1 MAFKPHGIV
10 VPIVTPVTQDGKF
23 NEKAYRDLIEYLA
36 SSGIHGV
43 FPFGTTGEFYAH
55 DMGFYRE
62 VLAVTKDAVRGRM
75 DIYAGANN
83 ITTRGAVEIAKAVE
97 QVGGIDALS
106 VLTPMFVSQTQYEV
120 YEYYREIASETNLPI
135 IIYNNRP
142 KTNGTVEPATVAKLA
157 EIDNIIGV
165 KDSTGDMTNTEEY
178 LRLTRGMDNFH
189 VMMGRDTLIYA
200 ALCYGASGAI
210 ASCANVAPRIA
221 VDIYEKF
228 RAGDAAGAN
237 ICASSADTV
246 KNVDLV
252 ITMLPNSPQVKSVM
266 LEEDKLADAMPKTAV
281 FIDCSSINPV
291 ASREIAAEL
300 EKRGIDMLDAP
311 VSGGQPK
318 AIDGT
323 LSFMVGGK
331 EEVFNRFKPVLASM
345 GSSVVLCGGIGAGN
359 VTKLCNQTIVAVNIA
374 VLAEAMQ
381 MGQMCG
387 VEPQK
392 IFEAIRGGL
401 AGSTVMN
408 AKAPMMMDQNF
419 EPGFRIDLHIKDLK
433 NVVDAASA
441 VDAPIPLTQAVLE
454 MMKVLHK
461 DGCGACDHSALL
473 KYYQKLTGE
482 VLHH

>member
-120 YEYYREIASETNLPI
+120 SEYYREIASETNLPI

-142 KTNGTVEPATVAKLA
+142 KTNVTVEPATVAKLA

-210 ASCANVAPRIA
+210 ASCANVAPKIA
-221 VDIYEKF
+221 VEIYEKF
-228 RAGDAAGAN
+228 RAGDAAGA
-237 ICASSADTV
+237 
-246 KNVDLV
+246 
-252 ITMLPNSPQVKSVM
+252 
-266 LEEDKLADAMPKTAV
+266 
-281 FIDCSSINPV
+281 
-291 ASREIAAEL
+291 
-300 EKRGIDMLDAP
+300 LDA
-311 VSGGQPK
+311 Q
-318 AIDGT
+318 
-323 LSFMVGGK
+323 F
-331 EEVFNRFKPVLASM
+331 RFSALRIATNM
-345 GSSVVLCGGIGAGN
+345 GMFPVVLKEALKLIGHDCGDCVKPIQPLN
-359 VTKLCNQTIVAVNIA
+359 DEQRV
-374 VLAEAMQ
+374 
-381 MGQMCG
+381 
-387 VEPQK
+387 
-392 IFEAIRGGL
+392 R
-401 AGSTVMN
+401 
-408 AKAPMMMDQNF
+408 
-419 EPGFRIDLHIKDLK
+419 LK
-433 NVVDAASA
+433 
-441 VDAPIPLTQAVLE
+441 
-454 MMKVLHK
+454 KVLV
-461 DGCGACDHSALL
+461 DMGLL
-473 KYYQKLTGE
+473 
-482 VLHH
+482 

>member
-36 SSGIHGV
+36 NSGIHGV

-142 KTNGTVEPATVAKLA
+142 KTNVTVEPATVAKLA

-210 ASCANVAPRIA
+210 ASCANVAPKIA

-228 RAGDAAGAN
+228 RAGDAAGA
-237 ICASSADTV
+237 
-246 KNVDLV
+246 
-252 ITMLPNSPQVKSVM
+252 
-266 LEEDKLADAMPKTAV
+266 
-281 FIDCSSINPV
+281 
-291 ASREIAAEL
+291 
-300 EKRGIDMLDAP
+300 LDA
-311 VSGGQPK
+311 Q
-318 AIDGT
+318 
-323 LSFMVGGK
+323 F
-331 EEVFNRFKPVLASM
+331 RFSALRIATNMCTFPVLLKESLKLIGHDCGDCVKPIQPLNDEQRARLKTVLKDM
-345 GSSVVLCGGIGAGN
+345 G
-359 VTKLCNQTIVAVNIA
+359 
-374 VLAEAMQ
+374 
-381 MGQMCG
+381 
-387 VEPQK
+387 
-392 IFEAIRGGL
+392 
-401 AGSTVMN
+401 
-408 AKAPMMMDQNF
+408 
-419 EPGFRIDLHIKDLK
+419 
-433 NVVDAASA
+433 
-441 VDAPIPLTQAVLE
+441 
-454 MMKVLHK
+454 
-461 DGCGACDHSALL
+461 LL
-473 KYYQKLTGE
+473 
-482 VLHH
+482 

>member
-10 VPIVTPVTQDGKF
+10 VPIVTPVTQDSKF

-55 DMGFYRE
+55 DMVFYRE

-97 QVGGIDALS
+97 QVGGVDALS

-120 YEYYREIASETNLPI
+120 SEYYREIASETNLPI

-142 KTNGTVEPATVAKLA
+142 KTNVTVEPATVAKLA

-228 RAGDAAGAN
+228 RAGDAAGA
-237 ICASSADTV
+237 
-246 KNVDLV
+246 
-252 ITMLPNSPQVKSVM
+252 
-266 LEEDKLADAMPKTAV
+266 
-281 FIDCSSINPV
+281 
-291 ASREIAAEL
+291 
-300 EKRGIDMLDAP
+300 LDAQFRF
-311 VSGGQPK
+311 S
-318 AIDGT
+318 ALRIATNMGT
-323 LSFMVGGK
+323 F
-331 EEVFNRFKPVLASM
+331 P
-345 GSSVVLCGGIGAGN
+345 VVLKEALKLIGHDCGDCVKPIQPLNDEQRARLK
-359 VTKLCNQTIVAVNIA
+359 T
-374 VLAEAMQ
+374 VLKD
-381 MGQMCG
+381 MG
-387 VEPQK
+387 
-392 IFEAIRGGL
+392 
-401 AGSTVMN
+401 
-408 AKAPMMMDQNF
+408 
-419 EPGFRIDLHIKDLK
+419 
-433 NVVDAASA
+433 
-441 VDAPIPLTQAVLE
+441 
-454 MMKVLHK
+454 
-461 DGCGACDHSALL
+461 LL
-473 KYYQKLTGE
+473 
-482 VLHH
+482 

>member
-120 YEYYREIASETNLPI
+120 SEYYREIASETNLPI

-142 KTNGTVEPATVAKLA
+142 KTNVTVEPATVAKLA

-228 RAGDAAGAN
+228 RAGDAAGA
-237 ICASSADTV
+237 
-246 KNVDLV
+246 
-252 ITMLPNSPQVKSVM
+252 
-266 LEEDKLADAMPKTAV
+266 
-281 FIDCSSINPV
+281 
-291 ASREIAAEL
+291 
-300 EKRGIDMLDAP
+300 LDARFRF
-311 VSGGQPK
+311 S
-318 AIDGT
+318 ALRIATNMGT
-323 LSFMVGGK
+323 F
-331 EEVFNRFKPVLASM
+331 P
-345 GSSVVLCGGIGAGN
+345 VVLKEALKLIGHDCGDCVKPIQPLNDEQRA
-359 VTKLCNQTIVAVNIA
+359 
-374 VLAEAMQ
+374 
-381 MGQMCG
+381 
-387 VEPQK
+387 
-392 IFEAIRGGL
+392 R
-401 AGSTVMN
+401 
-408 AKAPMMMDQNF
+408 
-419 EPGFRIDLHIKDLK
+419 LK
-433 NVVDAASA
+433 
-441 VDAPIPLTQAVLE
+441 
-454 MMKVLHK
+454 KVLV
-461 DGCGACDHSALL
+461 DMGLL
-473 KYYQKLTGE
+473 
-482 VLHH
+482 